1 MHSQRLNEAPLELWV
16 IAESSGENLY
26 AHYNCM
32 AGLAEVCTHVTSL
45 LFWTEISVKI
55 RESSTVTDWAAYWV
69 APSNPSHLQPPKIH
83 DINFWAQKKKSEI
96 LHCIQDDQ
104 QLDKSKGKKEKN
116 VKERLISKPAQNE
129 LHEFLLKLNQS
140 ENKPEIL

>member
-16 IAESSGENLY
+16 IAESSGKNLY

-83 DINFWAQKKKSEI
+83 DINFWAQKKKVKFSI
-96 LHCIQDDQ
+96 VFKMINNWI
-104 QLDKSKGKKEKN
+104 KVRGKKK
-116 VKERLISKPAQNE
+116 KMSRRDS
-129 LHEFLLKLNQS
+129 FLNLPKMNYMS
-140 ENKPEIL
+140 FYWS